1 MPLLL
6 FPAVYI
12 PSQARIISQ
21 GHTYWT
27 LVEQTAQEA
36 YIRMAISFLR
46 EIVYSYLYFPRFLI
60 STHNR
65 IYNTV
70 VQHYT
75 EAALW
80 HSSTLVGSLGILE
93 TSTISNIFF
102 ALPSCCG
109 CRWFV
114 FFYWSTGL
122 HPLNIALN
130 TTSDFHG
137 TLPGSII
144 RYTSGTNPRA
154 TTLSSQPYW
163 RVLAYDKNIPQKWNL
178 RVKLHHP

>member
-1 MPLLL
+1 MSCPENNLYNYFFWCVNHLQMPLLL

-75 EAALW
+75 EAAL
-80 HSSTLVGSLGILE
+80 
-93 TSTISNIFF
+93 
-102 ALPSCCG
+102 
-109 CRWFV
+109 
-114 FFYWSTGL
+114 
-122 HPLNIALN
+122 
-130 TTSDFHG
+130 
-137 TLPGSII
+137 
-144 RYTSGTNPRA
+144 
-154 TTLSSQPYW
+154 
-163 RVLAYDKNIPQKWNL
+163 
-178 RVKLHHP
+178 